1 MGRPPVVPRRT
12 RARQPVS
19 VKELAHSLPAIAFT
33 TLGWREGSN
42 ETLSGRFA
50 AVRVRHAGGNT
61 GNARLRPGQWLLIE
75 WPADDVDPLKYYL
88 SNLPADTALA
98 H

>member
-1 MGRPPVVPRRT
+1 
-12 RARQPVS
+12 VS
-19 VKELAHSLPAIAFT
+19 VKELAHSLPATAFT